1 MNDMQKA
8 MIPMKRKKDIGDYF
22 LGETLLRMIGSFCS
36 EQNDWIIPG
45 CKSLWMPSKECA
57 FWHIRLLK
65 MTPQSD
71 FSIGDFSGAPTKQ
84 RVTYWSSHS
93 EL

>member
-45 CKSLWMPSKECA
+45 C
-57 FWHIRLLK
+57 HIRLLK